1 MKKPRRSGVE
11 RRITMDEMK
20 KVKTDAVEIIETLKK
35 LPAEDWERTLCF
47 IKGIEAMRALTAATH
62 KTA

>member
-1 MKKPRRSGVE
+1 
-11 RRITMDEMK
+11 MDEMK

-47 IKGIEAMRALTAATH
+47 IKGIEAMRALSAATH